1 MSEEKILA
9 ARLDEKDGEPYWFVA
24 LSSEPT
30 SFLEVN
36 GDPRGASV
44 EDIRKLFE
52 PRISRRKGREVRT
65 LTMRI
70 ARRFLR
76 QIGAEFL
83 E

>member
-1 MSEEKILA
+1 MSDEKIIA
-9 ARLDEKDGEPYWFVA
+9 ARLEEKDGPPYWFVA

-36 GDPRGASV
+36 MDPRGCDIA
-44 EDIRKLFE
+44 DIRKLFE
-52 PRISRRKGREVRT
+52 VRVDKKRGT
-65 LTMRI
+65 RTMTMRI